1 MDEIKQLEEELRA
14 LRNANQANRTAE
26 EQKARA
32 ADLRAQVLAA
42 KNALRDDPHLVELEG
57 ERGTDYDVVVCRLG
71 AVALRKPS
79 PVQWKRFQTS
89 KQDPREAAEAM
100 VRACLLYPSKDEFN
114 AILDDQPAA
123 LESFA
128 MVCAS
133 LAGQDVQRLTG
144 KS

>member
-1 MDEIKQLEEELRA
+1 MDEIKQLEEELKA
-14 LRNANQANRTAE
+14 LRDANQATRAAE
-26 EQKARA
+26 EQKTRA
-32 ADLRAQVLAA
+32 AELRAQVLAA
-42 KNALRDDPHLVELEG
+42 KNALRDDPHLAELEG

-79 PVQWKRFQTS
+79 AAQWKKFQTA
-89 KQDPREAAEAM
+89 KDPREGAETM
-100 VRACLLYPSKDEFN
+100 VRGCLLYPSKTEFN
-114 AILDDQPAA
+114 SILDDQPAA

-128 MVCAS
+128 MTCAS